1 MHKLKNSWRKAV
13 SLGLSLAMACTLLF
27 SAALP
32 AGADDKLDELL
43 EHKNQLQ
50 DQLNQINQKIQDNEA
65 GLADA
70 EAQRDLL
77 EQQGE
82 ILRQQI
88 ELIGT
93 QISDVNTQIAN
104 KQQEIDQKQQDI
116 DDKQAQID
124 QRWSD
129 FKLRMKAMQRL
140 NDGGSIALLSSITN
154 LYELLSFPKT
164 LEDIY
169 NKDEEVLAEMDGEY
183 DELNNQK
190 EQLENDRTELEASLA
205 TLNDLGS
212 QLDGKQNELNANLEQ
227 TNAQIDQ
234 AEAMQ
239 ETLTAEQ
246 QQVQQAFNEAAD
258 AYDAYLQQSLNEYDN
273 QAQIHCSL
281 NFINPLNSYKYI
293 SCYFG
298 DGGHGGTDFAAP
310 GGTEIHAMADG
321 VVTNATYHWSYG
333 YYVMITHGR
342 ADDGNT
348 YATLYAHMNSAPV
361 VSVGQTVTQGQLLG
375 YVGTTGNST
384 GNHLHLEMRVNGV
397 RSNVLNYI
405 SYHK

>member
-1 MHKLKNSWRKAV
+1 
-13 SLGLSLAMACTLLF
+13 MACTLLF

-190 EQLENDRTELEASLA
+190 QQLENDRTELEASLA

-258 AYDAYLQQSLNEYDN
+258 AYDAYLQQSLKEYDN

>member
-190 EQLENDRTELEASLA
+190 QQLENDRTELEASLA
-205 TLNDLGS
+205 TLQDLGS

-258 AYDAYLQQSLNEYDN
+258 AYDAYLQQSLKEYDN

>member
-190 EQLENDRTELEASLA
+190 QQLENDRTELEASLA

-258 AYDAYLQQSLNEYDN
+258 AYDAYLQQSLKEYDN

>member
-1 MHKLKNSWRKAV
+1 MPAATHPMKKIV
-13 SLGLSLAMACTLLF
+13 SLLLCLVMAVALALSASLGAC
-27 SAALP
+27 
-32 AGADDKLDELL
+32 ADDSLNDLKD
-43 EHKNQLQ
+43 KKDQLQ
-50 DQLNQINQKIQDNEA
+50 QQLNEINQKIKDNEA

-70 EAQRDLL
+70 EAQKTLL
-77 EQQGE
+77 EQQAQV
-82 ILRQQI
+82 LKDQI
-88 ELIGT
+88 DLLQG
-93 QISDVNTQIAN
+93 QVNDVNSQITS
-104 KQQEIDQKQQDI
+104 KQAEVDQKQAEVDQ
-116 DDKQAQID
+116 KQADID
-124 QRWSD
+124 QRWAD

-140 NDGGSIALLSSITN
+140 NDGGTIALLSSVTD
-154 LYELLSFPKT
+154 LYELLSFQQT

-169 NKDEEVLAEMDGEY
+169 DKDEEVLAEMDAQY
-183 DELNNQK
+183 DELNTQK
-190 EQLENDRTELEASLA
+190 QELENEQAELEASLA
-205 TLNDLGS
+205 TLEDLGN
-212 QLDGKQNELNANLEQ
+212 QLDSKESELQSNLDQ
-227 TNAQIDQ
+227 TNAQITA
-234 AEAMQ
+234 AEAMA
-239 ETLTAEQ
+239 ETLSAEYAETEA
-246 QQVQQAFNEAAD
+246 AFNEAAD
-258 AYDAYLQQSLNEYDN
+258 AYDSYLQESLKQYDN
-273 QAQIHCSL
+273 SVQIHCSL

-321 VVTNATYHWSYG
+321 VVTNATYHYSYG

-384 GNHLHLEMRVNGV
+384 GNHLHLELRINGV
-397 RSNVLNYI
+397 RSNVLPYI